1 MYGPTCWQLRKHGVA
16 QLSCEDGFAGG
27 RWQSTSPLVS
37 SSKTITDYHSPM
49 QRL

>member
-16 QLSCEDGFAGG
+16 ELSCKVGFAGG
-27 RWQSTSPLVS
+27 SWQSSIPLVS
-37 SSKTITDYHSPM
+37 PSKTITDYYSPM